1 MHKIGDIVLTP
12 FPFTDLSGN
21 KVRPALILGV
31 QNRGDDITVCFISS
45 TVPNLNVKK
54 VKKTLKTYFELY
66 W

>member
-31 QNRGDDITVCFISS
+31 QNRGDDITVCFVSS
-45 TVPNLNVKK
+45 TVPKRLK
-54 VKKTLKTYFELY
+54 VDIE
-66 W
+66 

>member
-31 QNRGDDITVCFISS
+31 QNRGDDITVCFVSS

>member
-31 QNRGDDITVCFISS
+31 QNRGDDITVCFVSS

-54 VKKTLKTYFELY
+54 VKKALKTYFELY